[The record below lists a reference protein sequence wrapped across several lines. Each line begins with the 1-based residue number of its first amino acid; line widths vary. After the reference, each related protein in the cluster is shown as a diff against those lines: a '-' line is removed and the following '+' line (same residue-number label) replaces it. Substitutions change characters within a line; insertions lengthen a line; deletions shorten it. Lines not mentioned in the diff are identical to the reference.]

1 MSDNVYFVSDKIE
14 VRKSSIHGL
23 GVFAKENIPA
33 DTVIE
38 ISRLLRLG
46 WRMAYQN
53 DPVIRDYCWGN
64 LGWECEQCKIHGPH
78 SYLALGYGSLYN
90 HMDSPN
96 TNMSLD
102 FNHNTMMV
110 KTKRDINKDEELFVC
125 YGENY
130 WKHRSKSLTKKD
142 AEL

>member
-46 WRMAYQN
+46 WRMMYQN

-64 LGWECEQCKIHGPH
+64 LGCECEQCKIHGPH
-78 SYLALGYGSLYN
+78 SYLAWLS
-90 HMDSPN
+90 
-96 TNMSLD
+96 
-102 FNHNTMMV
+102 
-110 KTKRDINKDEELFVC
+110 
-125 YGENY
+125 
-130 WKHRSKSLTKKD
+130 
-142 AEL
+142 